1 MRADFSSAP
10 SPARHGDSAEK
21 PSWSHDSGDIRAC
34 GNLWKKS
41 PRRSPS
47 PVEKNGRGIKNSASH
62 LLGRHSKFVKEL
74 SEPINFPSFR
84 AQGCRSE
91 ESRLPINPELMWLSC
106 RADSVDP
113 GFLTTQTPFGRTDLN
128 FFTSFQ
134 CRLRRRKSVAEAV
147 ERAYSHECATGSG
160 DNPFDFAQG
169 RLRPRKSG
177 KKAVRTVFARGA
189 RAAGVRLRRPRTACT
204 ARKPSP
210 SLRSRLSMARERG

>member
-1 MRADFSSAP
+1 MLVGGAIFGLRCRSLGPLAGSPAREVGVRADFSSAP

-91 ESRLPINPELMWLSC
+91 ESRLLMSPELISPFLERGYRRSGIPHY
-106 RADSVDP
+106 ADSVRND
-113 GFLTTQTPFGRTDLN
+113 GSQFL
-128 FFTSFQ
+128 
-134 CRLRRRKSVAEAV
+134 
-147 ERAYSHECATGSG
+147 H
-160 DNPFDFAQG
+160 
-169 RLRPRKSG
+169 
-177 KKAVRTVFARGA
+177 
-189 RAAGVRLRRPRTACT
+189 
-204 ARKPSP
+204 KP
-210 SLRSRLSMARERG
+210 